1 MLKPQDL
8 LVLLKLCGCKDGHRP
23 SYTALANEI
32 GMSQSE
38 VHAAVNRLK
47 QSRLL
52 HGKEMNERPRLK
64 AIEEFIIHGVK
75 YFFPAEHSTF
85 VRGMPT
91 SYATEPLSRLISFG
105 NDPIPVW
112 PDPEGTERGIG
123 LKPIYKSVPAA
134 AKRDPLL
141 YERLALVDA
150 LRDGRVRERK
160 LAEEELRNSLRR
172 TDG

>member
-8 LVLLKLCGCKDGHRP
+8 LVLLKLCGCKDGQRP
-23 SYTALANEI
+23 SYTILANEI

-47 QSRLL
+47 QARLL
-52 HGKEMNERPRLK
+52 HGKEMNEKPRLK

-91 SYATEPLSRLISFG
+91 SYAAEPLNRLISFG

-134 AKRDPLL
+134 AKRDSLL

-150 LRDGRVRERK
+150 LRDGRARERK